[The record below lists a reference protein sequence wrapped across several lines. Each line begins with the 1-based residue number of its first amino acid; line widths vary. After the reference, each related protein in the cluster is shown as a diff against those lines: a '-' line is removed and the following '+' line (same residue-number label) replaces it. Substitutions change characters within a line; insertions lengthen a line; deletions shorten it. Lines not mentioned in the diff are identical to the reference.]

1 MTGSSKTNQE
11 LLEENSA
18 LKQKIKD
25 LEHSAIELKRVE
37 EAFRKSEEDYRHL
50 FDNSPSAI
58 YQIDCRTGKLL
69 KGNDIMCE
77 FLGCRQE
84 DISSISAF
92 DVLTDESKQLYL
104 ERQTKIAAGEKV
116 TANPEY
122 EIVDKDGNR
131 RWIQLNSNNIYDAD
145 GTVIGADVV
154 AHEIT
159 DRKRIEGLLRRSEEY
174 FKAITESA
182 SDILIIVDEQGTI
195 KYTTP
200 SVERI
205 LGYTPDEL
213 MGKSAFDFILPDD
226 VPRASEDFS
235 RALLTKEVSIPN
247 SFRIR
252 QKDGVMVILE
262 GIGKN
267 LLDDK
272 LIAGFVMNVRDVTA
286 RTHAEE
292 ENRRLV
298 ERLNR
303 AEKMEALGTLAGGV
317 AHDLNNVLGTVVGF
331 AELLLMEMDESNPI
345 RPSLASI
352 MEGGQRA
359 AAIVQDLLTLAR
371 RGVPA
376 KSVLNLNQV
385 ITECLRS
392 PELDKLCSYNLAV
405 TIRTDLE
412 PDLLNVS
419 GSSVHL
425 VKSLYNLISNAC
437 EAMKKDGVVTIRT
450 TNQCLYKPIHGYDQV
465 RAGDYA
471 VLTVS
476 DTGEG
481 IPAADLKRIFEP
493 FYTKKVMG
501 RSGTGLGLAVVWGT
515 IQDHNGYINIKSE
528 EGKGSI
534 FTLYFP
540 VTREDIS
547 AMSVPLSISEYRGTG
562 ESILVVDDVRGQR
575 DLATDMLRT
584 LNYSVTCVSS
594 GEEAVAY
601 LKEHTVDL
609 VLLDMIMDHGMDG
622 LDTYRSI
629 LEILPKQKA
638 IIVSGFSD
646 TERVHAAQSLG
657 VGAYVRKPYVMQKL
671 GMAIRKELNRK

>member
-1 MTGSSKTNQE
+1 MTDPLRTNQE

-18 LKQKIKD
+18 LKQKIKE
-25 LEHSAIELKRVE
+25 LEHSATELKRVE
-37 EAFRKSEEDYRHL
+37 EALRKSEENYRHL

-58 YQIDCRTGKLL
+58 YQIDFRTGKLL

-84 DISSISAF
+84 DISSISAY
-92 DVLTDESKQLYL
+92 DVMTDASKQLFL
-104 ERQTKIAAGEKV
+104 ERLKKMGLGEKV
-116 TANPEY
+116 AENPEY
-122 EIVDKDGNR
+122 EIVDKNGNR
-131 RWIQLNSNNIYDAD
+131 RWIQLTSNNIYDAE
-145 GTVIGADVV
+145 GIVIGADVV

-159 DRKRIEGLLRRSEEY
+159 DRKRMEGLLRKSQEY

-182 SDILIIVDEQGTI
+182 SDVLFIVDERGTI

-213 MGKSAFDFILPDD
+213 TGKSTLDLILPDD
-226 VPRASEDFS
+226 IPRAAEDFS
-235 RALLTKEVSIPN
+235 QALLTKEVSIPN
-247 SFRIR
+247 SFHVRH
-252 QKDGVMVILE
+252 KDGTAVILE
-262 GIGKN
+262 GVGKN

-272 LIAGFVMNVRDVTA
+272 IIAGFVMNVRDVTA

-331 AELLLMEMDESNPI
+331 AELLLVEMDESNPI
-345 RPSLASI
+345 RPSLTTI

-371 RGVPA
+371 RGVPT

-385 ITECLRS
+385 ITECLRL
-392 PELDKLCSYNLAV
+392 PEMEKLYSYHPKV

-412 PDLLNVS
+412 PDLLNIS

-425 VKSLYNLISNAC
+425 VKSMYNLISNAS
-437 EAMKKDGVVTIRT
+437 EAMTKGGVVTVQT
-450 TNQCLYKPIHGYDQV
+450 TNQCLYKPIHGYDQI
-465 RAGDYA
+465 RAGDYV

-515 IQDHNGYINIKSE
+515 VQDHNGYINVKSE

-540 VTREDIS
+540 VTREDIAAKS
-547 AMSVPLSISEYRGTG
+547 APVSISEYM
-562 ESILVVDDVRGQR
+562 GQR
-575 DLATDMLRT
+575 RIH
-584 LNYSVTCVSS
+584 SC
-594 GEEAVAY
+594 G
-601 LKEHTVDL
+601 
-609 VLLDMIMDHGMDG
+609 G
-622 LDTYRSI
+622 
-629 LEILPKQKA
+629 
-638 IIVSGFSD
+638 
-646 TERVHAAQSLG
+646 
-657 VGAYVRKPYVMQKL
+657 
-671 GMAIRKELNRK
+671 

>member
-1 MTGSSKTNQE
+1 MTSPPRTEQE
-11 LLEENSA
+11 LREENSA
-18 LKQKIKD
+18 LTQRIRE
-25 LEHSAIELKRVE
+25 LEHSAAELRRVE
-37 EAFRKSEEDYRHL
+37 EALRKSEEDYRRL
-50 FDNSPSAI
+50 FDNLPSAI
-58 YQIDCRTGKLL
+58 YQIDFRTGKLL

-77 FLGCRQE
+77 FLGCGQE
-84 DISSISAF
+84 EIPSISAF
-92 DVLTDESKQLYL
+92 DVLTEESRQLFL
-104 ERQTKIAAGEKV
+104 ERQMKIAAGEEV
-116 TANPEY
+116 SANPEY

-131 RWIQLNSNNIYDAD
+131 RWIQLNSHNIYAAD
-145 GTVIGADVV
+145 GTAIGADVV

-159 DRKRIEGLLRRSEEY
+159 DRKRMEGLLRKSEQY
-174 FKAITESA
+174 FKAITESS
-182 SDILIIVDEQGTI
+182 SDVLIIVDEQGVI

-205 LGYTPDEL
+205 LGYAPEEL
-213 MGKSAFDFILPDD
+213 RGKNAFDFIIPEDL
-226 VPRASEDFS
+226 PRAVEDFGI
-235 RALLTKEVSIPN
+235 ALLTKERPIHN

-252 QKDGVMVILE
+252 HKNGAIVVME
-262 GIGKN
+262 GIGRN
-267 LLDDK
+267 LLDDGI
-272 LIAGFVMNVRDVTA
+272 IAGFAMNIRDVTA

-331 AELLLMEMDESNPI
+331 AELLLVEMDEANPI
-345 RPSLASI
+345 RPSLTTI

-371 RGVPA
+371 RGVPT
-376 KSVLNLNQV
+376 KDVLNLNQV
-385 ITECLRS
+385 VAECLRS
-392 PELDKLCSYNLAV
+392 PELAKLRSYHPGV
-405 TIRTDLE
+405 TIRTDLAA
-412 PDLLNVS
+412 DLPNVS

-425 VKSLYNLISNAC
+425 AKSLYNLIANAS
-437 EAMKKDGVVTIRT
+437 EAMKQGGVVTIATANRRLSEPL
-450 TNQCLYKPIHGYDQV
+450 QGYDQV
-465 RAGDYA
+465 RPGNYA

-515 IQDHNGYINIKSE
+515 VQDHDGYINVKSE
-528 EGKGSI
+528 EGNGSI

-540 VTREDIS
+540 VTREELS
-547 AMSVPLSISEYRGTG
+547 ALSVPLAISAYRGSG
-562 ESILVVDDVRGQR
+562 ESILVVDDVQGQR
-575 DLATDMLRT
+575 DLAADMLGK
-584 LNYSVTCVSS
+584 LNYRVACVSS

-601 LKEHTVDL
+601 LREHKADL
-609 VLLDMIMDHGMDG
+609 VLLDMIMDRGMDG

-629 LEILPKQKA
+629 LEIVPGQRA

-646 TERVHAAQSLG
+646 TERVRAAQSLG
-657 VGAYVRKPYVMQKL
+657 VGAYVRKPYMMETL
-671 GMAIRKELNRK
+671 GIAVRRELNRV